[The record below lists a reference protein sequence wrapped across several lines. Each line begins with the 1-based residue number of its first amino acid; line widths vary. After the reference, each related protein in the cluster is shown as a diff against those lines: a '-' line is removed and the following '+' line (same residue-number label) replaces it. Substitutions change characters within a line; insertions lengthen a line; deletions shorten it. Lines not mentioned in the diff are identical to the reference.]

1 MRSQAVRGAAWERP
15 VLEARR
21 QLSVFGSRGGFLSQR
36 GMAGGITDG
45 LRGCCRR
52 RRVRARG
59 VGFDI
64 AREIVGL
71 RSRTGCARRR
81 MSRRGCVRAIGSPWF
96 GGVQTEALSSYFT
109 LIVAVYSVSCWRVVS
124 GRLT

>member
-1 MRSQAVRGAAWERP
+1 MRGAAWERP
-15 VLEARR
+15 VLEVETSAVCLLVAWRVFSPRR
-21 QLSVFGSRGGFLSQR
+21 EWERGF
-36 GMAGGITDG
+36 TDG

-52 RRVRARG
+52 RRARERG

-64 AREIVGL
+64 AREIEGL

-96 GGVQTEALSSYFT
+96 GGVQTEALSGYFT